1 MGVIEVDKPGGDAS
15 FGTGEI
21 DKEYPQTGDG
31 DGSLVKTWDAAADD
45 AAPLLVLE
53 DGQLYL
59 RKSTK
64 EVDLSEE
71 TATEERAY
79 DDLTEQAV
87 PESITV
93 TRDGVELEMQL
104 ASVDYAPTPGTLT
117 AEGTLDHGYLIDA
130 PSAPEAKDITFTDP
144 DTGLTQTV
152 QGQLVSTEQTEPFA
166 WRAVEFPIRYYG
178 DESYEI
184 FQLDDTYIAYD
195 TAAPQWQGLDAL
207 VLEHV
212 ELPAENYRLT
222 GSEWTSGWVLDEDGR
237 AVRHG
242 VLYGEMYAA
251 RWVST
256 YAAETQVP
264 LYSATAVYT
273 AASGSGALIVADYAP
288 ISMATV
294 LAVASV
300 GVLLLALAVI
310 VFLLLLRRK
319 RKGEE
324 DNGEHN
330 PVYQG

>member
-1 MGVIEVDKPGGDAS
+1 M
-15 FGTGEI
+15 
-21 DKEYPQTGDG
+21 
-31 DGSLVKTWDAAADD
+31 
-45 AAPLLVLE
+45 
-53 DGQLYL
+53 
-59 RKSTK
+59 
-64 EVDLSEE
+64 
-71 TATEERAY
+71 
-79 DDLTEQAV
+79 
-87 PESITV
+87 
-93 TRDGVELEMQL
+93 LEMQL
-104 ASVDYAPTPGTLT
+104 ASVNYTAAPGKLT
-117 AEGTLDHGYLIDA
+117 AEGTLDHGYLTDV
-130 PSAPEAKDITFTDP
+130 PSAPETKDITFTDP
-144 DTGLTQTV
+144 ETGLTQTV
-152 QGQLVSTEQTEPFA
+152 QGQLVSTEQTEPFD
-166 WRAVEFPIRYYG
+166 WRPVEFPIRYYG

-222 GSEWTSGWVLDEDGR
+222 GSEWTSGWVLDENGR

-256 YAAETQVP
+256 YTAETEIP
-264 LYSATAVYT
+264 LYSATAIYT
-273 AASGSGALIVADYAP
+273 AAIESGALIVADYAP
-288 ISMATV
+288 ISMVTV
-294 LAVASV
+294 LVVASV

-310 VFLLLLRRK
+310 VFLLLLKRK